1 MSVFQN
7 ALTLAPSYLSSF
19 LQPNLGATNI
29 QPNSA
34 YTEFV
39 GQASRLGYQIS
50 NRFIVMFENP
60 WLDEKIQFVRRK
72 LDTRLSLQCYT
83 ANIPTRYFS
92 THERNI
98 AGPKRFIPYTT
109 TYDELSLQF
118 YCSQD
123 MFELNLFQGWMDG
136 ILNPVTR
143 YAAYYDDYAKDSK
156 ITLLFVPNNVGKME
170 DLMSAYS
177 NKTISG
183 IRFLEA
189 YPRAMS
195 INGGPVE
202 WAPKTQPLLMNVT
215 FGTREFVNLR
225 TYDQEVQRQLERL
238 NQSDLTNGLDDL
250 LSRSQG
256 QNAAFNGS
264 VSLGEFQSEEDPLF
278 VNPYADQEAL
288 EEKKRQEDQDFWRR
302 HERIMAMGTERD
314 KNVASNGAVI
324 TKDMD
329 NGGFFQRG

>member
-1 MSVFQN
+1 
-7 ALTLAPSYLSSF
+7 
-19 LQPNLGATNI
+19 
-29 QPNSA
+29 
-34 YTEFV
+34 
-39 GQASRLGYQIS
+39 
-50 NRFIVMFENP
+50 
-60 WLDEKIQFVRRK
+60 
-72 LDTRLSLQCYT
+72 
-83 ANIPTRYFS
+83 
-92 THERNI
+92 
-98 AGPKRFIPYTT
+98 
-109 TYDELSLQF
+109 
-118 YCSQD
+118 
-123 MFELNLFQGWMDG
+123 
-136 ILNPVTR
+136 
-143 YAAYYDDYAKDSK
+143 
-156 ITLLFVPNNVGKME
+156 ME
-170 DLMSAYS
+170 DLISAYS

-202 WAPKTQPLLMNVT
+202 WAPKNQPLLMNVT

-264 VSLGEFQSEEDPLF
+264 VSLGQIESEEDPLF

-288 EEKKRQEDQDFWRR
+288 EEEQRR
-302 HERIMAMGTERD
+302 KDEEFREFNRRLFAKDKERD